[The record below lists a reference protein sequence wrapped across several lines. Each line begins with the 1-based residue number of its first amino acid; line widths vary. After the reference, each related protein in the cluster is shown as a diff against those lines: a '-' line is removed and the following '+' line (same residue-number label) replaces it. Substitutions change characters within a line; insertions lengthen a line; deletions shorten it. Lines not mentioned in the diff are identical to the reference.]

1 MSLTLIAALDL
12 NNGIGKH
19 NQLLWHL
26 PDDFA
31 HFKQKTVGHTV
42 IMGRKTFE
50 SLPKMLP
57 NRTHIILSREKTF
70 QKEGCIVVSS
80 IKEAIKEAHKQ
91 DQSPFVIGGGE
102 VYHLAMPYATILDL
116 TRAQVTLPADTFFS
130 IIDTAEWELVQQSYH
145 PKDQKHCYEF
155 YFETYIKK

>member
-80 IKEAIKEAHKQ
+80 IEEAIKEAHKQ

-102 VYHLAMPYATILDL
+102 VYHSRTSNTSCRY
-116 TRAQVTLPADTFFS
+116 FFS
-130 IIDTAEWELVQQSYH
+130 YNRYSGMGTSTTIISS
-145 PKDQKHCYEF
+145 
-155 YFETYIKK
+155 